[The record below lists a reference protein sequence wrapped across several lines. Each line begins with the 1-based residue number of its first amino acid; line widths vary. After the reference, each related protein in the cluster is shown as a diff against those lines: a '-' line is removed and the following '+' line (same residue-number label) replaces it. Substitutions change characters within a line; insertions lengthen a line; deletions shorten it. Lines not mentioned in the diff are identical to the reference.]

1 MAHKQAHIVRRS
13 VALPRQLVD
22 EVLSLAPPDSAGNL
36 SRLVTQ
42 SLREFVARRK
52 ALALD
57 AAMAEMGADPAI
69 RRECATIAIE
79 LAPANLDGLAHD

>member
-1 MAHKQAHIVRRS
+1 V
-13 VALPRQLVD
+13 
-22 EVLSLAPPDSAGNL
+22 EVGAYGFSPAPLDSAGNL

-69 RRECATIAIE
+69 RRECATIAAE
-79 LAPANLDGLAHD
+79 FAPADPDRLAHD